1 MVARKRLAAALVVA
15 LAMFVVACG
24 SSNDKGSSSGGGGGA
39 STSAASDVTGVTKGV
54 AKAPT
59 LDASSGAKG
68 SVTFCLGKD
77 TSGNQTAAVK
87 DFNTKFSSAGLTAK
101 LLEFPTSADEQRNQF
116 VQRQEAKSGECDV
129 FFSDVIWT
137 AEFAAQKWLLDMSD
151 YVAARKADFIPSTL
165 QTIHF
170 DGKYFGVPQA
180 SDAALMYYRTDKVKS
195 FPATWQDL
203 YADAKTDGGIVYQG
217 ASYEG
222 LTCDYLEL
230 AFAAGG
236 QVLSPDGKKSV
247 INSPQNIKALQFM
260 VDGIKSGAAPKA
272 ATTYMEEESRRAFES
287 GKPAFMRNWSYAY
300 ALGNAKG
307 SKVKGKF
314 KVAPF
319 PTFAGGG
326 KAAILGGH
334 NLVISAYSKNPQ
346 GAVKLIDYLTSPA
359 VEAVNAAKYSIT
371 PTLLATYDDA
381 AVKKAM
387 PFAAELK
394 QGVIQAKARPV
405 SPVYPQISQAIYKN
419 VNAAL
424 AGQTTPQAALKKADS
439 QITSALSTF

>member
-15 LAMFVVACG
+15 LAMLVVACG
-24 SSNDKGSSSGGGGGA
+24 SDDNKSSGGGGGGGGAATQEA
-39 STSAASDVTGVTKGV
+39 SGVTKGV

-59 LDASSGAKG
+59 VAASKGAKG

-87 DFNTKFSSAGLTAK
+87 DFNAKNSGAGLTAK

-137 AEFAAQKWLLDMSD
+137 AEFAAQKWLLDMTD
-151 YVAARKADFIPSTL
+151 TVNERKAEFIPSTL
-165 QTIHF
+165 ETIHF
-170 DGKYFGVPQA
+170 DNKYFGVPQA
-180 SDAALMYYRTDKVKS
+180 SDAALMYYRTDKVDAV
-195 FPATWQDL
+195 PDTWQAL
-203 YADAKTDGGIVYQG
+203 YADAKSKGGIVYQG

-236 QVLSPDGKKSV
+236 KVLSDDGKKSV
-247 INSPQNIKALQFM
+247 INSPENLKALQFM
-260 VDGIKSGAAPKA
+260 VDGIKNGSAPKA
-272 ATTYMEEESRRAFES
+272 VTTYMEEESRRAFES
-287 GKPAFMRNWSYAY
+287 GKPAYMRNWSYAY

-307 SKVKGKF
+307 SKIKDKF

-319 PTFAGGG
+319 PTFEGG
-326 KAAILGGH
+326 KSAAILGGH
-334 NLVISAYSKNPQ
+334 NLVISAYSKNPK
-346 GAVKLIDYLTSPA
+346 GAVQLINYLTSPE
-359 VEAVNAAKYSIT
+359 VEKVNFAKFSIT
-371 PTLLATYDDA
+371 PTTTATYSDPE
-381 AVKKAM
+381 VKKAI
-387 PFAAELK
+387 PFADALLK
-394 QGVIQAKARPV
+394 NVQAAHARPV

-424 AGQTTPQAALKKADS
+424 SGQVTPQDALKKADS
-439 QITSALSTF
+439 QINSALSTF

>member
-15 LAMFVVACG
+15 VAMFVSACG
-24 SSNDKGSSSGGGGGA
+24 GDDDSGGGGGGGGG
-39 STSAASDVTGVTKGV
+39 AATQEATGVTKGV

-59 LDASSGAKG
+59 VAASKDAKG
-68 SVTFCLGKD
+68 NVTFCLGKD

-87 DFNTKFSSAGLTAK
+87 DFNAKNSSAGLTAK

-137 AEFAAQKWLLDMSD
+137 AEFAAQKWLLDMTD
-151 YVAARKADFIPSTL
+151 TVNERKAEFIPSTL
-165 QTIHF
+165 ETIHF
-170 DGKYFGVPQA
+170 DNKYFGVPQA
-180 SDAALMYYRTDKVKS
+180 SDAALMYYRTDKVDAV
-195 FPATWQDL
+195 PDTWQAL
-203 YADAKTDGGIVYQG
+203 YADAKSKGGIVYQG

-236 QVLSPDGKKSV
+236 KVLSDDGKKSE
-247 INSPQNIKALQFM
+247 INSPENLKALQFM
-260 VDGIKSGAAPKA
+260 VDGIKNGSAPKA
-272 ATTYMEEESRRAFES
+272 VTTYMEEESRRAFES
-287 GKPAFMRNWSYAY
+287 GKPAYMRNWSYAY

-307 SKVKGKF
+307 SKIKNKF

-319 PTFAGGG
+319 PTFEGG
-326 KAAILGGH
+326 KSAAILGGH
-334 NLVISAYSKNPQ
+334 NLVISAYSKNPK
-346 GAVKLIDYLTSPA
+346 GAVQLINYLTSPE
-359 VEAVNAAKYSIT
+359 VEKVNFAKFSIT
-371 PTLLATYDDA
+371 PTTTATYSDPE
-381 AVKKAM
+381 VKKAI
-387 PFAAELK
+387 PFADALLK
-394 QGVIQAKARPV
+394 NVQAAHARPV

-424 AGQTTPQAALKKADS
+424 SGQVTPQDALKKADS
-439 QITSALSTF
+439 QINSALSTF